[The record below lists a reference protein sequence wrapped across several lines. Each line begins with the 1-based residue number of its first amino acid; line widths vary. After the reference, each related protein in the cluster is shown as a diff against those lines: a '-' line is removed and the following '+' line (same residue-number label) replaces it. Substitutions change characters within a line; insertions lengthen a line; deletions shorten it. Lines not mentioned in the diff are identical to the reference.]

1 MANRP
6 STTLKGTAQ
15 PKAPVAKVKP
25 VKKPTA
31 AQAQKVL
38 GFMISKGGHALL
50 GSAAGVGFSGMVYS
64 FVVTALESV
73 AAQESPL
80 VALRPSFNAWRE
92 DMDAK
97 LGQKGNHGAA
107 FTEAVTE
114 AGFADKGEKFIA
126 ALHKKAKGEVST
138 TRGRL
143 NNICIVERES
153 KGTVSRWIS
162 GQLAQDKTPTW
173 AGLFKYCLTIVKT
186 GPAALCVM
194 GKGRYSIGDSEKS
207 HDLSRAREAAT
218 TISAAQAVF
227 DKVGEAEQP
236 HIDAAWKRYSS
247 DPINNIV
254 KDRRGEVE
262 AQKAEAAARK
272 DRIESADEAI
282 QEKVRN
288 LQAQHQSAVDAL
300 LK

>member
-1 MANRP
+1 MADRP
-6 STTLKGTAQ
+6 STTRKGTAQ
-15 PKAPVAKVKP
+15 PTAPEAKVKP
-25 VKKPTA
+25 VKITA

-38 GFMISKGGHALL
+38 GFMIGKGGHALL
-50 GSAAGVGFSGMVYS
+50 GSAAGTGFSGMVYS

-73 AAQESPL
+73 AAKESPL

-97 LGQKGNHGAA
+97 LGKKGNYGAA
-107 FTEAVTE
+107 FIKAVDK
-114 AGFADKGEKFIA
+114 AGFADRGADFIA

-143 NNICIVERES
+143 NNICLVERNS
-153 KGTVSRWIS
+153 AGSVLAWIRS
-162 GQLAQDKTPTW
+162 QIAQEKTPTW
-173 AGLFKYCLTIVKT
+173 AGLYKHCQAIVKT
-186 GPAALCVM
+186 GPSALCVM
-194 GKGRYSIGDSEKS
+194 GKGRYSIGDSEES

-218 TISAAQAVF
+218 TLAAAQAVF

-272 DRIESADEAI
+272 DRIESADPAT
-282 QEKVRN
+282 QEKVREM
-288 LQAQHQSAVDAL
+288 QAEHQRKVDAL

>member
-1 MANRP
+1 MASRP
-6 STTLKGTAQ
+6 STARKGTAQ
-15 PKAPVAKVKP
+15 PTAPVAKVKP

-50 GSAAGVGFSGMVYS
+50 GSAAGVGFSGMVYA
-64 FVVTALESV
+64 FVVTSLESV

-92 DMDAK
+92 DMDAR
-97 LGQKGNHGAA
+97 LGKKGNYGAA
-107 FTEAVTE
+107 FKEAVSE
-114 AGFADKGEKFIA
+114 AGFSSKGEKFIA

-153 KGTVSRWIS
+153 KGTVSGWIKS
-162 GQLAQDKTPTW
+162 QLAQDKTPTW
-173 AGLFKYCLTIVKT
+173 AGVFKTCKDIVKE
-186 GPAALCVM
+186 GKSALCLQ
-194 GKGRYSIGDSEKS
+194 GKGRYSIGDSKES
-207 HDLSRAREAAT
+207 HDLSRAREAAS

-227 DKVGEAEQP
+227 DTVAEAEQP
-236 HIDAAWKRYSS
+236 HIDAAYKRFMA

-262 AQKAEAAARK
+262 AQKAEDAARK
-272 DRIESADEAI
+272 DRIGSADQAT
-282 QEKVRN
+282 QDKVRE

>member
-1 MANRP
+1 MASRP
-6 STTLKGTAQ
+6 RTARKGTAQ
-15 PKAPVAKVKP
+15 PTAPVAKVKP
-25 VKKPTA
+25 IKITA

-38 GFMISKGGHALL
+38 GFMIGKGGHALL
-50 GSAAGVGFSGMVYS
+50 GSAAGTGFSGMVYA

-73 AAQESPL
+73 AVKESPL

-107 FTEAVTE
+107 FTEAVSE
-114 AGFADKGEKFIA
+114 AGFAKKGEKFIA

-143 NNICIVERES
+143 NNICLVERNTS
-153 KGTVSRWIS
+153 GSCLAWIRS
-162 GQLAQDKTPTW
+162 QAAQEKTPTW
-173 AGLFKYCLTIVKT
+173 AGLYKYCSTIVKT
-186 GPAALCVM
+186 GSAALCVM
-194 GKGRYSIGDSEKS
+194 GKGRYSIGDSKES

-218 TISAAQAVF
+218 TLAEAQAVF

-254 KDRRGEVE
+254 KDRRGEVQ
-262 AQKAEAAARK
+262 AQKAEDAARK
-272 DRIESADEAI
+272 DRIESADEAT
-282 QEKVRN
+282 QDKVRE